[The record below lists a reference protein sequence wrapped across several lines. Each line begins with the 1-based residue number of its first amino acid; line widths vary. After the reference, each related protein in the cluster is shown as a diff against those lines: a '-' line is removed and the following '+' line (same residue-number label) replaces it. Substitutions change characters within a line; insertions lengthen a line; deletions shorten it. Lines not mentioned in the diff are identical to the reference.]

1 MGYPSKRRI
10 AVRDPSNTVLVVA
23 EGWTERI
30 FFQGLRVRKSTVNIV
45 VPRSHPTDAL
55 GLVRLCTEHMKM
67 KDIDIELGD
76 LAICAFDI
84 EGNDARN
91 LSQAIRIARDSGILL
106 AMTNP
111 CFELWFLMHFRDV
124 MPAVSCA
131 EVHRCLKDHIDGYRK
146 TEDYRELLGPLRNR
160 AMDRALRTWGEGN
173 EGSIPS
179 NPGTTM
185 HIVLSKIDGLVQRN
199 ARSRSL
205 EHTRGHI
212 R

>member
-1 MGYPSKRRI
+1 MGYPSKRRM

-30 FFQGLRVRKSTVNIV
+30 FFKGLRVRKSIVNIV

-55 GLVRLCTEHMKM
+55 GLVRLCVERMERKG
-67 KDIDIELGD
+67 IDIELGD
-76 LAICAFDI
+76 MAVCAFDI

-91 LSQAIRIARDSGILL
+91 LSQAIRLARGSGILL

-124 MPAVSCA
+124 TPAVSCA
-131 EVHRCLKDHIDGYRK
+131 EVHSCLMDHIDSYCK
-146 TEDYRELLGPLRNR
+146 TDDHRDLLGPLRDQ
-160 AMDRALRTWGEGN
+160 AMDRALRTWSEGN

-199 ARSRSL
+199 SRSRSL
-205 EHTRGHI
+205 GHTRGHI